1 MNSEKDLEIARW
13 SDLVKALQVE
23 VTEARKEAQYYKEKW
38 PTALD
43 LTIRERL
50 TAQVEAA
57 IEKRDRE
64 REDHMT
70 AAMLVAKMH
79 AAAVGEVTGPRRSV
93 VEDVEDLRSERDDLQ
108 RRLDATRMY
117 VNAHPGSYLSRSQ
130 QDVWLHELRVVL
142 FASASDNQQE
152 SNGEVVPYGAGA
164 GCKPAVSDPGGSIP
178 PLSTNSPVHHDVSTG
193 ALPEVARKTREGVM
207 TPTTKIAEALKAC
220 IAAFEPHKLRAESYE
235 IACEELE
242 RYQYKRIKS
251 GRHPGTQGSLIDGSG
266 SLFDMLDEAEDRA
279 AQAEAQRDEAV
290 KIIEKMLETIQHTG
304 DCPWYDMNN
313 VPCDCLVRVVSDF
326 VRKIS
331 TK

>member
-178 PLSTNSPVHHDVSTG
+178 PLSTDSPAHQSTEAKCSRCNGSGWRVSEFTG
-193 ALPEVARKTREGVM
+193 SEPCDECGKAEPKGEAGRKRTDLS
-207 TPTTKIAEALKAC
+207 EALALLHSVRGG
-220 IAAFEPHKLRAESYE
+220 PHIHYDEWNQRCDALLARLGADGG
-235 IACEELE
+235 E
-242 RYQYKRIKS
+242 R
-251 GRHPGTQGSLIDGSG
+251 
-266 SLFDMLDEAEDRA
+266 
-279 AQAEAQRDEAV
+279 
-290 KIIEKMLETIQHTG
+290 
-304 DCPWYDMNN
+304 
-313 VPCDCLVRVVSDF
+313 
-326 VRKIS
+326 
-331 TK
+331 